1 MTVIVLY
8 LCGFLVF
15 KTVVGFLKELTFCDF
30 LVGECKAK
38 KGVYKKGI
46 WESGVFKEQI
56 CWFL

>member
-1 MTVIVLY
+1 MRYHIKLY
-8 LCGFLVF
+8 I
-15 KTVVGFLKELTFCDF
+15 CDF